1 MHHTLI
7 ILTLLACLLLP
18 SWLYAKN
25 IRPQLSLA
33 KSFKDG
39 LFSQAYWVSEK
50 LDGIRCYW
58 DGKQL
63 LSRSGNV
70 IHAPAWF
77 VQSFPQTPMD
87 GELWIKRGGYQL
99 ITKVVLDKTP
109 NEQHWRKVSYQVFD
123 LPSSP
128 APFELRQTKLQSLI
142 KQVNVPH
149 LAWVKQEK
157 MNDSELIKKHLLDIV
172 DQGAEGLMLRK
183 PSSLYKAGRSN
194 DLLKFK
200 LRQDAEARVI
210 AYQAGRGKF
219 KGMMGAVWVEMSNGT
234 LFKIGT
240 GFSNIE
246 RSNPPPIGS
255 DITYSYQGFT
265 EKGLP
270 RFASFQ
276 HIREK
281 E

>member
-1 MHHTLI
+1 MHHTFI
-7 ILTLLACLLLP
+7 IFTLLACLLLP

-25 IRPQLSLA
+25 ILPQLALA
-33 KSFKDG
+33 KSFKEG
-39 LFSQAYWVSEK
+39 LFNQAYWVSEK

-58 DGKQL
+58 DGRQL
-63 LSRSGNV
+63 LSRNGKV
-70 IHAPAWF
+70 IHAPTWF
-77 VQSFPQTPMD
+77 IQRFPQTPMD

-99 ITKVVLDKTP
+99 ITKIVLDKTP
-109 NEQHWRKVSYQVFD
+109 NEHLWRKVSYQAFD
-123 LPSSP
+123 LPNSP

-142 KQVNVPH
+142 EHIDLPH
-149 LAWVKQEK
+149 LAWVKQQK
-157 MNDSELIKKHLLDIV
+157 MNDSELIKKHLMDVV

-194 DLLKFK
+194 DLLKLK
-200 LRQDAEARVI
+200 LREDAEARVI

-219 KGMMGAVWVEMSNGT
+219 KGMMGAIWVEMPNGT

-240 GFSNIE
+240 GFSNNE

-265 EKGLP
+265 ERGLP

-276 HIREK
+276 RIREK